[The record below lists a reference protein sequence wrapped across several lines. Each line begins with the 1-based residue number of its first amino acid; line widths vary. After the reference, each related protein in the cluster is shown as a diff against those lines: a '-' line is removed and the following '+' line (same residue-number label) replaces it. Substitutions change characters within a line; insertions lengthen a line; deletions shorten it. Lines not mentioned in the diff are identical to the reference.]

1 MHDLHEVLI
10 NAFLETFRSKTMAS
24 GNISKIID
32 ISKILHEP
40 TVKTKIYC
48 LAYLNRPIDLAD
60 QSVDQWK
67 LMRNSSDVTFAIG

>member
-1 MHDLHEVLI
+1 MHNLHEVLI
-10 NAFLETFRSKTMAS
+10 NAFRETFRSKTMAS
-24 GNISKIID
+24 GNISKID
-32 ISKILHEP
+32 ISKILREP

-67 LMRNSSDVTFAIG
+67 LVRNSSDVTFAIG